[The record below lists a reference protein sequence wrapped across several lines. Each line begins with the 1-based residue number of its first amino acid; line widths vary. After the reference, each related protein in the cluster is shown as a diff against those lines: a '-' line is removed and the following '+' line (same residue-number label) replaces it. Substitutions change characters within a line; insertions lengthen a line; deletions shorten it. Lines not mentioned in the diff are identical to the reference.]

1 MTAFVVFTETEPML
15 VMASEAAVSDGRFA
29 DRLAAMGFERFIAH
43 EVPLNALRAQYGV
56 PLEVLESDIRSG
68 KPVRILD
75 SSGRHVFSS
84 VSLAQLGPGC
94 VHDESVLRSL
104 QC

>member
-43 EVPLNALRAQYGV
+43 EVPLTTLREQYGV
-56 PLEVLESDIRSG
+56 PLEVLESDIRDG

-75 SSGRHVFSS
+75 SSGRHVFSNI
-84 VSLAQLGPGC
+84 SLAQLGPAS
-94 VHDESVLRSL
+94 VSDESVLRPL
-104 QC
+104 QP